1 MSNIDAATQE
11 ITDQWAEIADEIAKK
26 QVELKDL
33 KARAREDGYNLRA
46 LTQIVKEKRKGAKYQ
61 AEQLTLELE
70 LDTYRKATGLPTEL
84 KDAQERAAREAAGID
99 DDHDNA
105 LADGEP
111 VH

>member
-1 MSNIDAATQE
+1 MSNIDAATKD
-11 ITDQWAEIADEIAKK
+11 ITDQWVELADAIAEK

-33 KARAREDGYNLRA
+33 KARAKEDGYNLRV

-84 KDAQERAAREAAGID
+84 KDAQERAAREAAGIED
-99 DDHDNA
+99 ALEDA